1 MPKFNTNQLVS
12 FIKAHAITNY
22 AKGWDVVVETMT
34 DTDIAE
40 RLGDATTQ
48 KAAIA
53 AFSGIVGAFNEQR
66 DMHRNEALLMGAEPT
81 QDEVASGKVDALM
94 GKKEPT
100 LQDVLNGLTDL
111 QKRVVVALLDA
122 GIDCNGAETLDAMRS
137 DNMTF
142 ADVAEL
148 SQRTGLT
155 KPQVKGV
162 LSGLSGIVDTDVEK
176 PNGQP
181 GVDQVLTDFGVI
193 VAFELLAEG
202 VVANPGPAK
211 SEKPAKSNV
220 VKLPTAKKE
229 KAAPAPKKARS
240 VEDRIL
246 VQPAKDLRDVK
257 PMTAGSKRHLICEAL
272 LRGTTM
278 EHLAEVTGW
287 KRDVVSSALYY
298 DVKQVGL
305 GVERKGGKLF
315 LILPEGVKVLPVKDK
330 TTSRADALVAACK

>member
-34 DTDIAE
+34 DKDIAE

-53 AFSGIVGAFNEQR
+53 AFAGIVGAFNEQR

-81 QDEVASGKVDALM
+81 QDEVASGKVDALL
-94 GKKEPT
+94 GKQEPT

-155 KPQVKGV
+155 KSQVKGV
-162 LSGLSGIVDTDVEK
+162 LSGLSGIVDPDVEK

-193 VAFELLAEG
+193 VAFELMAEG
-202 VVANPGPAK
+202 VITNPGPAK
-211 SEKPAKSNV
+211 AEKPAKSNV
-220 VKLPTAKKE
+220 VTLPTAKKE
-229 KAAPAPKKARS
+229 KATPAPKKRTT
-240 VEDRIL
+240 EDRVL
-246 VQPAKDLRDVK
+246 VQPAKDLKDVK

-272 LRGTTM
+272 MRGTTM